1 MIFQSHSRQCFQEID
16 SPEFEPMFSNPN
28 SHIFTASNLVCVG
41 GVGGWGGRY
50 EERKKERE
58 PLHYIGFFRHAYF
71 LFKNLSPLEGRVNA

>member
-41 GVGGWGGRY
+41 GWGGGEGDMRK
-50 EERKKERE
+50 ERKRE
-58 PLHYIGFFRHAYF
+58 
-71 LFKNLSPLEGRVNA
+71 NLSIILVFLGMPISSLRT